1 MNVPNIPAVQGRRI
15 HLTIST
21 DYKIPAKCIND
32 NDSLNCWLESEA
44 YLRIL
49 DFCQTLNSQVKN
61 KKITDGCFES
71 TLVSKMIELLDK
83 IDAWIDEIPPEQG
96 GQRYG
101 NISFR
106 KWNLRLQQ
114 VLQFKSVGI
123 CRVT

>member
-21 DYKIPAKCIND
+21 DYEIPAKCIND
-32 NDSLNCWLESEA
+32 NDSLTCWLDSEA

-61 KKITDGCFES
+61 KKITDACFES
-71 TLVSKMIELLDK
+71 TLVSKIIEVLDK
-83 IDAWIDEIPPEQG
+83 MDGWIDEIPPEQG

-106 KWNLRLQQ
+106 KWILRLQKVFL
-114 VLQFKSVGI
+114 VLNL
-123 CRVT
+123 